1 MASVVAYTG
10 LMPQT
15 LDFLEGAATK
25 TFQDGD
31 LVELHTDGKLKVF
44 TAGDILGIAR
54 RDAEGVEDTVI
65 PVELINP
72 NEIYVVT
79 SSGTT
84 DQDQVGLQLAFDAYT
99 AGAHTVAETVDTS
112 GELTMV
118 GLHPADGAGAGGRIL
133 VRFRMDMIEARTD

>member
-10 LMPQT
+10 LQPQV
-15 LDFLEGAATK
+15 LNFLEAASAGAFK
-25 TFQDGD
+25 DGD
-31 LVELHTDGKLKVF
+31 LVEIHTTGKVKIF
-44 TAGDILGIAR
+44 TTGDLVGIAR
-54 RDAEGVEDTVI
+54 RDAQTATNSVI

-84 DQDQVGLQLAFDAYT
+84 NQNQVGLQLAFDDFT
-99 AGAHTVAETVDTS
+99 AGAHTAAETVSTS

-118 GLHPADGAGAGGRIL
+118 GLHPDDGAMASGRIL
-133 VRFRMDMIEARTD
+133 VRFRMDMFEARTD